1 MTKTHAILQLLEEL
15 RFAPNGLALIYVQ
28 EKFLLNDRTLRRY
41 LQHLRE
47 IDINIQKE
55 KIRDQVKLVLIQ
67 ERTQD
72 YLESMKDQ
80 IQELSNQCVQLQLS
94 LNWEQEKSQKLEILT
109 DRLRREN
116 THMES
121 K

>member
-1 MTKTHAILQLLEEL
+1 MNKTHAILKLLEEL
-15 RFAPNGLALIYVQ
+15 RFSKSGLRQTYVQ
-28 EKFLLNDRTLRRY
+28 KKYCLNDRTLRRY
-41 LQHLRE
+41 LQQLRE

-55 KIRDQVKLVLIQ
+55 KIKGEIHLVLIR
-67 ERTQD
+67 ERTYD
-72 YLESMKDQ
+72 ILEAMKDQ
-80 IQELSNQCVQLQLS
+80 IQELSNQCAQLQLS
-94 LNWEQEKSQKLEILT
+94 LNWEQERSQKLEILT

>member
-28 EKFLLNDRTLRRY
+28 KKYQLNDRTLRRY

-55 KIRDQVKLVLIQ
+55 KIRGRVRLVLIH
-67 ERTQD
+67 ERTYDIIQV
-72 YLESMKDQ
+72 MKDQ
-80 IQELSNQCVQLQLS
+80 IQELSNQCAQLQLS